1 VPVAIVL
8 AAAVILGGVVVVAMG
23 RGGELGRER
32 PDRPV
37 HTDFRTWSDV
47 AEYQPPPALLG
58 YDARAT
64 QYALSLIARTLAE
77 RDAEIAWLRDRI
89 AELRP
94 ASSGG
99 VVVSGSLA
107 DSGSLGDSVSLA
119 DPGSTVAQGGTVAQ
133 GSTGT
138 ADAEAGLGMSA
149 PDAAHAAESVPPPEP
164 VEEAVAD
171 VPAEDDGPTGELPRI
186 SVLEDHQLEDHQAE
200 GQVPPSQLPADE
212 VPGGQVPGGQVP
224 GGQVPGGQ
232 VPGDGSP
239 GDLVPGDQAP
249 GRLVP
254 GDSGSQWFGAPL
266 ASDAPPVEPIADS
279 TAEPAAVVADPA
291 ADGVLVVPEAAAERA
306 VASAEPA
313 AEPRAD
319 SDVVAGA
326 VVPAAV
332 SADADAGDGSGE

>member
-23 RGGELGRER
+23 RGGELGRDR
-32 PDRPV
+32 PERPV

-107 DSGSLGDSVSLA
+107 DSGTLA
-119 DPGSTVAQGGTVAQ
+119 DSGI
-133 GSTGT
+133 TGT
-138 ADAEAGLGMSA
+138 ADAEVGIGTPAAEAG
-149 PDAAHAAESVPPPEP
+149 DAAGSVPLPEP

-171 VPAEDDGPTGELPRI
+171 FPAEDDGPTGELPRI
-186 SVLEDHQLEDHQAE
+186 SVPEDHQPEDRQAE
-200 GQVPPSQLPADE
+200 GQVPADE
-212 VPGGQVPGGQVP
+212 APRGQA
-224 GGQVPGGQ
+224 
-232 VPGDGSP
+232 PGDEMP
-239 GDLVPGDQAP
+239 GDLVPSDQAP

-254 GDSGSQWFGAPL
+254 GDSGSQWYGAPL

-279 TAEPAAVVADPA
+279 TAEPAAAATDPA
-291 ADGVLVVPEAAAERA
+291 ADGVLVVPEAAAESA
-306 VASAEPA
+306 VASAESA
-313 AEPRAD
+313 AESRAD
-319 SDVVAGA
+319 SDVVAG
-326 VVPAAV
+326 VVPVAV
-332 SADADAGDGSGE
+332 SADADASDGPGE